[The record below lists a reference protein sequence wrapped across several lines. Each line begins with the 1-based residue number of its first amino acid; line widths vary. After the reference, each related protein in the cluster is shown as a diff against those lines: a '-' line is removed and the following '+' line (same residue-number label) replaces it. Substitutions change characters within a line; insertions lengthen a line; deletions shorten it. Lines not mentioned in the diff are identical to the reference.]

1 MCSLIGADLLIL
13 LSDIDGLYTD
23 DPNTNPDAKFISI
36 AENIDD
42 NLMMMGK
49 KSTTSDVGTGGM
61 ATKLIAAKIATWSG
75 ADMVIANSDHV
86 SVIEE
91 ILNAEEKG
99 TVFPAHK
106 KEDFDVVKFIS

>member
-1 MCSLIGADLLIL
+1 MIKIFLILIL
-13 LSDIDGLYTD
+13 LSLFSLLVVLLIKEVKEITPEVMALAGGAGSSL
-23 DPNTNPDAKFISI
+23 
-36 AENIDD
+36 
-42 NLMMMGK
+42 
-49 KSTTSDVGTGGM
+49 GTGGM

-91 ILNAEEKG
+91 ILNAEEKR

>member
-1 MCSLIGADLLIL
+1 MIEYSLEANWIFRAEYPSVPLLI
-13 LSDIDGLYTD
+13 SEIVTPY
-23 DPNTNPDAKFISI
+23 
-36 AENIDD
+36 
-42 NLMMMGK
+42 K
-49 KSTTSDVGTGGM
+49 KLT
-61 ATKLIAAKIATWSG
+61 G